1 MIKPLLAAL
10 VALSTFAAQA
20 ADVRLSIIKTSARQV
35 KENVLFVGGD
45 SSRQLAT
52 NFSAFLV
59 QHGDTLVLFDTGLGR
74 NVAAQYQ
81 QDMRWWQKPFFRYD
95 DPVTPA
101 QAQLAAAGVGPVKQI
116 VLSHSHWD
124 HASGIEDF
132 AGVPVWVPKE
142 EMPMIERARQGHGG
156 AGGAWPS
163 QVGSS
168 RIEWHELAF
177 PQPAYEGF
185 EASNDLFGDG
195 SVVFVPMFGHTP
207 GSTGLFLMLGSGKRI
222 FLVGD
227 VVWASGALKDGAPKI
242 WAARQIADHD
252 IDKTAEAI
260 RKIREVQKRHPDL
273 VVVPAHDSVTQ
284 DALGYFP
291 NWVR

>member
-1 MIKPLLAAL
+1 MTKTLFAALFALAAFT
-10 VALSTFAAQA
+10 VQA
-20 ADVRLSIIKTSARQV
+20 ADVRLSIIKTADRKV
-35 KENVLFVGGD
+35 KENVLFAGGD
-45 SSRQLAT
+45 SGRELAT

-59 QHGDTLVLFDTGLGR
+59 QHGDTLMLFDTGLGR
-74 NVAAQYQ
+74 HVAAQYK

-101 QAQLAAAGVGPVKQI
+101 QAQLAAAGVGPVRQI

-163 QVGSS
+163 QVAAS
-168 RIEWHELAF
+168 IEWHELAF
-177 PQPAYEGF
+177 ANPAYEGF

-207 GSTGLFLMLGSGKRI
+207 GSTGLFLTLGSGKRI

-227 VVWASGALKDGAPKI
+227 VVWTSGALKDGAPKI
-242 WAARQIADHD
+242 WLARQIVDHD